1 MNWPFLIYI
10 FVNAAFALLISPF
23 YMSLIKKIKAWTQR
37 RKGPPLFQTYYNIA
51 KLMKKEVVYSSNS
64 SWIMRTTPYANMIA
78 VLAAAM
84 FVPLAFVPQGFDG
97 VGNIILFVYLLAVAR
112 FFMALSGLDAGS
124 TFGGM
129 GSSREMSLSAIIE
142 PTTIVVFAA
151 LAFTFKTTNLH
162 EIFTETAKFPAF
174 VMNPSLFLIS
184 IPLFLV
190 IIVETARVPVDNPET
205 HLELTMI
212 HEAMILEQSGRNL
225 ALMELS
231 SAVKQTL
238 LTGVLV
244 NVLMPWG
251 LATEFTLQA
260 ILFSMLAFFAKAA
273 AISIIIGL
281 FESALAKI
289 RLFLL
294 PHIFMLAFFLSVL
307 AILLEV
313 F

>member
-1 MNWPFLIYI
+1 MNWQFLAYAII
-10 FVNAAFALLISPF
+10 NSAFALLISPF
-23 YMSLIKKIKAWTQR
+23 YASLIKKVKAWTQR
-37 RKGPPLFQTYYNIA
+37 RRGPPIFQTYYNLA

-64 SWIMRTTPYANMIA
+64 SWIMRATPYANMIA
-78 VLAAAM
+78 VMAAAL
-84 FVPLAFVPQGFDG
+84 FVPMAFVPEGFG
-97 VGNIILFVYLLAVAR
+97 GIGNIILFVYLLAVAR
-112 FFMALSGLDAGS
+112 FFMALAGLDAGS

-151 LAFTFKTTNLH
+151 LAFTFGTTNMYDM
-162 EIFTETAKFPAF
+162 FAETAKSSTFF
-174 VMNPSLFLIS
+174 LNPSLFLIS

-225 ALMELS
+225 AMMELS
-231 SAVKQTL
+231 SAIKQTL

-260 ILFSMLAFFAKAA
+260 VGVSMLAFFAKAA
-273 AISIIIGL
+273 LVSVIIGI

-294 PHIFMLAFFLSVL
+294 PNVFMLAFFLSIL
-307 AILLEV
+307 ALVLEV